1 MCQKIGK
8 CEQKILKI
16 YKFGKCPKF
25 FANFENVPK
34 EI

>member
-1 MCQKIGK
+1 
-8 CEQKILKI
+8 LKI

-34 EI
+34 EIWKFATNI